1 MISLSYRLSPDFN
14 WRERGNIV
22 QQVKRGKSYSAVARF
37 WSRKKRKAISWTT
50 IRAICNRAGVKTSYI
65 SGSHKPFPLYDSKP
79 VKIDQNKWGKKE
91 IAFILIF
98 IVAMILLGLAEL
110 YGWI

>member
-1 MISLSYRLSPDFN
+1 MISLGYRLSPDFN

-50 IRAICNRAGVKTSYI
+50 IRAICERAGVKTSFAP
-65 SGSHKPFPLYDSKP
+65 SLHKSSLNTSQEKP
-79 VKIDQNKWGKKE
+79 ITNQEKPG
-91 IAFILIF
+91 FLSRIF
-98 IVAMILLGLAEL
+98 NNLFG
-110 YGWI
+110 